1 MNYVLI
7 ALCLV
12 FTAVAVAAIR
22 HSRRPAGKP
31 SAVENGK
38 TDGVNARSDR
48 ELGFLADYREVLA
61 AYDFTACRRRWPA
74 ALS

>member
-7 ALCLV
+7 ALCLL

-31 SAVENGK
+31 SAIENGEP
-38 TDGVNARSDR
+38 DGVSGRSDR
-48 ELGFLADYREVLA
+48 E
-61 AYDFTACRRRWPA
+61 T
-74 ALS
+74 

>member
-7 ALCLV
+7 VLCLV

-31 SAVENGK
+31 SAVENGD
-38 TDGVNARSDR
+38 TDDVNGRSGR
-48 ELGFLADYREVLA
+48 E
-61 AYDFTACRRRWPA
+61 T
-74 ALS
+74 